1 MVKASWNDKETHL
14 TLPSYSSVNKFSQSC
29 AASNNRKMGHPSMTG
44 SPNSGCGIANMSLKT
59 RECRDRIPRCT
70 RNCVV
75 CAWIITFPSSSQIR
89 VDRVAPLA
97 VLGGSSRIVV
107 LFRLAFGR
115 EVGCDSDITFRKQ
128 SRMMKKERFEFERF
142 KETTLNGGTI
152 TWSILSRVANVSR
165 GVKGPRPELPDFR
178 GQLHFSSV
186 PTPFQR
192 PYTTLRTQVKD
203 FFPTVGHDIS
213 TTAENTL
220 CPRQYTT
227 NLRTLERGFDT
238 FWQSV
243 TFLHLMTEN

>member
-1 MVKASWNDKETHL
+1 
-14 TLPSYSSVNKFSQSC
+14 
-29 AASNNRKMGHPSMTG
+29 
-44 SPNSGCGIANMSLKT
+44 
-59 RECRDRIPRCT
+59 
-70 RNCVV
+70 
-75 CAWIITFPSSSQIR
+75 
-89 VDRVAPLA
+89 
-97 VLGGSSRIVV
+97 
-107 LFRLAFGR
+107 
-115 EVGCDSDITFRKQ
+115 
-128 SRMMKKERFEFERF
+128 MMKKERFEFERF

-243 TFLHLMTEN
+243 TFLHLMTENWPTGCSVLLTKYWPWHFPSRADVDHPTPTSCRRPNLPAKSQGKKMSAFLGGVVSLFHLKFLAILSLWLKKLVPHLLRTSRKSSSMLDDKY